1 MLVLRSLRVLL
12 AATAATAVCVP
23 DSSDGCEFLR
33 RLFGGGEQTTYMP
46 VVVPTCNPCSS
57 CSSCAAPAVSY
68 YSAPGCATCTST
80 AVPVTAGY
88 TAYYVPQTYY
98 RPVVQNVAVTAYRP
112 AAAYNPYTG
121 SIQTVYRPVT
131 TYRPQWTYSPYTSYR
146 IGYAPTAYYPMYPSV
161 VAPVVSG
168 CAGCSTPAMGTTIT
182 SELAPIPSASVS
194 GWSDAAASSGASVP
208 QSSTGSS
215 LQSQQDPQSNVSPS
229 LQGTPSKQPLPRDDD
244 RGTTPPYGSGGT
256 GSGNG
261 APQQPSRPSST
272 TGSPSRLIS
281 PPAER
286 STFRAQLP
294 KIGFSPEAAPH
305 VMLASRQAAAESS
318 PAVRTVSAD
327 GWEAAD

>member
-12 AATAATAVCVP
+12 AATVATAVCVP

-46 VVVPTCNPCSS
+46 VVVPARNPYSS
-57 CSSCAAPAVSY
+57 CPAPAVSY
-68 YSAPGCATCTST
+68 YTAPGFAPCVST

-98 RPVVQNVAVTAYRP
+98 RPVLQNVAVTAYRP

-131 TYRPQWTYSPYTSYR
+131 TYRPQWSYSPYTSYR
-146 IGYAPTAYYPMYPSV
+146 IGYAPTAYYPTNYPSV

-168 CAGCSTPAMGTTIT
+168 CSGCSTPAMGTTIT
-182 SELAPIPSASVS
+182 SELAPIPAASAG
-194 GWSDAAASSGASVP
+194 GWSGSGGSAASSASGFE
-208 QSSTGSS
+208 QSPVVSS
-215 LQSQQDPQSNVSPS
+215 QATQDPQSTVNPS
-229 LQGTPSKQPLPRDDD
+229 LQGAPSKPPVSRDDD
-244 RGTTPPYGSGGT
+244 RGTPSPYGSGGA

-261 APQQPSRPSST
+261 AAQQPSRPSST
-272 TGSPSRLIS
+272 TGSPSSLIS

-294 KIGFSPEAAPH
+294 KIGFSPEAAPQ
-305 VMLASRQAAAESS
+305 VMLASRQAAAG
-318 PAVRTVSAD
+318 PAPVVSAD

>member
-46 VVVPTCNPCSS
+46 VVAPACNP

-68 YSAPGCATCTST
+68 YSAPGCNTCTST

-98 RPVVQNVAVTAYRP
+98 RPVVQNVVATAYRP
-112 AAAYNPYTG
+112 VAAYNPYTG

-131 TYRPQWTYSPYTSYR
+131 AYRPQWTYSPYTSYR
-146 IGYAPTAYYPMYPSV
+146 IGYVPTAYYPTYYPSV

-168 CAGCSTPAMGTTIT
+168 CSSCSTPVMGTTIT

-194 GWSDAAASSGASVP
+194 GWSDAAASSSSAP
-208 QSSTGSS
+208 QSSTDST
-215 LQSQQDPQSNVSPS
+215 QSKQDPQSNVNPS
-229 LQGTPSKQPLPRDDD
+229 LQGTPSKPPVPREDD
-244 RGTTPPYGSGGT
+244 RGNAAPYGSGGT
-256 GSGNG
+256 GGGNG
-261 APQQPSRPSST
+261 ATQQPSRPSST
-272 TGSPSRLIS
+272 TGSPSSLIS

-294 KIGFSPEAAPH
+294 KIGFSPEAAPQ
-305 VMLASRQAAAESS
+305 VMLASRQAAAELS

>member
-1 MLVLRSLRVLL
+1 MMVLRSLRLVL
-12 AATAATAVCVP
+12 AATVASAACVP

-46 VVVPTCNPCSS
+46 VVVPACNP

-68 YSAPGCATCTST
+68 YSAPGCTTCSAT

-88 TAYYVPQTYY
+88 TAYYAPQTYY
-98 RPVVQNVAVTAYRP
+98 RPVLQNVAVTAYRP
-112 AAAYNPYTG
+112 AAAYNPFTG

-131 TYRPQWTYSPYTSYR
+131 TYRPQWTYAPYTSYR
-146 IGYAPTAYYPMYPSV
+146 IAYAPAVVYPTAVSSA
-161 VAPVVSG
+161 VAPIVSG
-168 CAGCSTPAMGTTIT
+168 CAGCSTPSVGSTLG
-182 SELAPIPSASVS
+182 SELAPIPSASAG
-194 GWSDAAASSGASVP
+194 GWSGGAASSASSLP

-215 LQSQQDPQSNVSPS
+215 LQSQQDPQSNVNPS

-261 APQQPSRPSST
+261 AAQQPSRPSST
-272 TGSPSRLIS
+272 TGSPSSLIS

-294 KIGFSPEAAPH
+294 KIGYSPEAAPPH
-305 VMLASRQAAAESS
+305 VMLASRQAAAGTAQ
-318 PAVRTVSAD
+318 AVRTVSAD